1 MSLLEND
8 SGDDGEVRHR
18 RFDYPA
24 PSLAGIIDF
33 FVTEKGITD
42 VQVGI
47 LLNQTPQEVQQ
58 LKKQIRFCLRAPCPW
73 STSQDLVDSDRTTLC
88 PKEKQPPGWI
98 MPTGRQGELFRHLV
112 MSSIAEQYAGLFV
125 EPDITTQIK
134 EVQLNVYGRFT
145 HTPFVIRREVLTR
158 LIESCAQGMRT
169 HPPLRDAETESQH
182 ISPPPKLKRC
192 RLNGVELGEA
202 SEMPDPKR
210 PMIRPF
216 GFAAVQTIAT
226 LPPSISTV
234 TESESVA
241 TPTKKSVV
249 DPIKVFNPSRDSHR
263 YLSTASELIEQERA
277 VFTRYQM
284 DQSASSLVSTGITS
298 RRNTDDSSNS
308 STSSTAFDDLSA
320 ANAMYHRRSLT
331 ARNTAESQASPRSG
345 RSRDH
350 DHASYNDKR
359 DAVAVNEGRRLRI
372 SSVPYGTKKG
382 DVVQFFAGF
391 EVGDIST
398 ATSSSGIYYTYADFP
413 DRFQAKR
420 ALNALDGKLLRG
432 TVVAIDIVLP
442 HRYTEEQ
449 PKSEN
454 SPPIGAPTGP
464 SSFSRGSRRAGVN
477 PNLA

>member
-8 SGDDGEVRHR
+8 SGDDGEFRHR

-73 STSQDLVDSDRTTLC
+73 STSQDLVDSDGTTLS

-98 MPTGRQGELFRHLV
+98 TPAGRQGELFRHLV

-158 LIESCAQGMRT
+158 LIESCAQAMRT
-169 HPPLRDAETESQH
+169 HPSLRHAETESQH
-182 ISPPPKLKRC
+182 ISTPPKLKRC
-192 RLNGVELGEA
+192 RLEGVELGEA

-210 PMIRPF
+210 PMIQPF

-226 LPPSISTV
+226 LLPSISTV
-234 TESESVA
+234 TKSESVA

-263 YLSTASELIEQERA
+263 CLSSASELIEQERA

-284 DQSASSLVSTGITS
+284 DQPASSPASTGMTP

-308 STSSTAFDDLSA
+308 STSSTACDDRSA

-331 ARNTAESQASPRSG
+331 ARNTAESQASPRRG

-350 DHASYNDKR
+350 DRVSYNDKS
-359 DAVAVNEGRRLRI
+359 DTVAVIEGRRLRI
-372 SSVPYGTKKG
+372 SSVPRRVMRCNFSLASRSVTYPRQRVP
-382 DVVQFFAGF
+382 VVFTIRMP
-391 EVGDIST
+391 IS
-398 ATSSSGIYYTYADFP
+398 
-413 DRFQAKR
+413 
-420 ALNALDGKLLRG
+420 
-432 TVVAIDIVLP
+432 
-442 HRYTEEQ
+442 
-449 PKSEN
+449 
-454 SPPIGAPTGP
+454 PIGSKQSA
-464 SSFSRGSRRAGVN
+464 R
-477 PNLA
+477 